1 LRIAI
6 IKKKAEQVNIT
17 IPDDVLTFLGEN
29 LRSNIRQ
36 IEGAI
41 KKLGALSF
49 LSGKEINMELAQECI
64 SELLGGA
71 EPVSVTVDKIFN
83 VLYKK
88 YGITRESL
96 TGNKRNKDIANTR
109 HIAIYLIREYTEMSF
124 PSIAKIFDRDHS
136 TIISS
141 HRLIENKLFDD
152 PKVLADI
159 QDIQKEL

>member
-1 LRIAI
+1 
-6 IKKKAEQVNIT
+6 
-17 IPDDVLTFLGEN
+17 
-29 LRSNIRQ
+29 
-36 IEGAI
+36 
-41 KKLGALSF
+41 
-49 LSGKEINMELAQECI
+49 MELAQECI